1 MVENELC
8 KKQIDLK
15 MATRRISL
23 FDSSDSSSESMA
35 APKKNPADAKSDE
48 KFLRG
53 QEYSKVLRPSKS
65 R

>member
-1 MVENELC
+1 MVESELC
-8 KKQIDLK
+8 KKQMDLK

-23 FDSSDSSSESMA
+23 FDSSDSSESMA

-48 KFLRG
+48 MFLRG
-53 QEYSKVLRPSKS
+53 QEYSKVLWPSKS